1 MRRENGFILTSS
13 WEDTETNHLLKIF
26 GTGKSGPFEVH
37 ITNFKPLFFVARGS
51 KVPAGKTKFE
61 RKKVE
66 LKNFSGMDVD
76 ALYFNTQKDLYVV
89 RDLLKGN
96 GVRTFEADVRPS
108 ERYLMEH
115 FINGEVEIEGECEER
130 GNTLFFKDPILRPT
144 TFVPKFNILS
154 LDIETSMGD
163 DLYSIAI
170 HQRGLQEIKK
180 IFMVGDGE
188 DKLEQN
194 IFFYQSEEELLIHFL
209 REFQNFDPDIII
221 GWHVIGFDLVF
232 LEKKM
237 NQYSLPFTLGRG
249 NSKVSISERRSLG
262 HVAFMEGRVVIDGI
276 QALRNNF
283 FKFENFKLDTVAL
296 EVLGVGKDIKEDS
309 AKKVAEIERR
319 FHEDKEGL
327 AKYNLL
333 DCTLVLDIFERLSLI
348 DLILNRSIIS
358 GLAMDK
364 QGLSI
369 AAFDHFFLPRI
380 HRKGF
385 VASNVI
391 DIQREQPA
399 AGGHVLDPVVGVH
412 GHVLVLDFK
421 SLYPSIIC
429 TFNIDPLSR
438 LKAEAGPINTPPGIK
453 FSKEEHLLPEF
464 IEELMKKRK
473 VAKDRGDKNLSQAI
487 KILMNSFYGVMGST
501 GSRFYHADLPRAITG
516 TGRWAIKEAI
526 SFLTSRGYEVL
537 YGDTDS
543 VFVKIKGHEKINM
556 EETGKNLAK
565 AVNDFFSTKIY
576 REFKVDSKL
585 EIEFEK
591 FYRKFFLPKN
601 RSGTKG
607 AKKRYAGLLVKKGKE
622 ELSFVGLEYIRS
634 DWTKLAKNFQFEL
647 FRRFF
652 KDEDIEFFIKDFV
665 ERIKNKEFD
674 SDLVYKKRLSKNPK
688 DYTKNVPPHVKAALQ
703 LDYNEDFPRKEISYV
718 ITGRG
723 PVPIELDHSDY
734 DYNHYIEKQI
744 KPLADGVLDM
754 QGKCF
759 EDLMLGD
766 QLSLF

>member
-1 MRRENGFILTSS
+1 
-13 WEDTETNHLLKIF
+13 
-26 GTGKSGPFEVH
+26 
-37 ITNFKPLFFVARGS
+37 
-51 KVPAGKTKFE
+51 
-61 RKKVE
+61 
-66 LKNFSGMDVD
+66 
-76 ALYFNTQKDLYVV
+76 
-89 RDLLKGN
+89 
-96 GVRTFEADVRPS
+96 
-108 ERYLMEH
+108 
-115 FINGEVEIEGECEER
+115 
-130 GNTLFFKDPILRPT
+130 
-144 TFVPKFNILS
+144 
-154 LDIETSMGD
+154 
-163 DLYSIAI
+163 
-170 HQRGLQEIKK
+170 
-180 IFMVGDGE
+180 
-188 DKLEQN
+188 
-194 IFFYQSEEELLIHFL
+194 
-209 REFQNFDPDIII
+209 
-221 GWHVIGFDLVF
+221 
-232 LEKKM
+232 
-237 NQYSLPFTLGRG
+237 
-249 NSKVSISERRSLG
+249 
-262 HVAFMEGRVVIDGI
+262 
-276 QALRNNF
+276 
-283 FKFENFKLDTVAL
+283 
-296 EVLGVGKDIKEDS
+296 
-309 AKKVAEIERR
+309 
-319 FHEDKEGL
+319 
-327 AKYNLL
+327 
-333 DCTLVLDIFERLSLI
+333 
-348 DLILNRSIIS
+348 
-358 GLAMDK
+358 MDK
-364 QGLSI
+364 QGLST
-369 AAFDHFFLPRI
+369 AAFDHYYLPRI

-385 VASNVI
+385 VASNVM

-399 AGGHVLDPVVGVH
+399 AGGHVLEPIVGVH

-421 SLYPSIIC
+421 SLYPSIIS

-438 LKAEAGPINTPPGIK
+438 LKAEGDPLNTPEGVQ
-453 FSKEEHLLPEF
+453 FSKVDHILPDF

-516 TGRWAIKEAI
+516 TGRWAIKEAVG
-526 SFLTSRGYEVL
+526 FLTSRGYQVL

-543 VFVKIKGHEKINM
+543 VFVKIKDHEKFNI

-565 AVNDFFSTKIY
+565 AVNDFFSTMIY

-591 FYRKFFLPKN
+591 FYKKFFLPKS
-601 RSGTKG
+601 RSGVGG

-622 ELSFVGLEYIRS
+622 ELNFVGLEYIRS

-652 KDEDIEFFIKDFV
+652 KDEDIEFWIKDFV

-703 LDYNEDFPRKEISYV
+703 LDYNVDFPRKEISYV
-718 ITGRG
+718 VTGRG